1 MTRATP
7 PGHSARSLELAL
19 PGILVGALRWSPA
32 DQGRA
37 PSGRHLEILHGV
49 TGNAM
54 SWEGV
59 GRSFAVDGWTV
70 DALDLPGH
78 GRTRWT
84 DDSGRPLPDQESV
97 GRDRY
102 GLRQVGEIV
111 ARALRALPPIA
122 PGAAGDRRGTG
133 SDGAAAGGSLE
144 SGGGG
149 APGGSFGAAD
159 GGAGAA
165 PVLLGHSWGTGV
177 AIMAVDAGAPV
188 SRLILLE
195 PPFMTPQQGSEMA
208 DSFAAELQP
217 GLDLEAARTIARQAG
232 DTGYALE
239 ARAHALVE
247 TSPLAADAISRGAP
261 ADPVALMVEWRTRH
275 PDLPVDVIAG
285 DPAAGGLIP
294 AAMLRLLRLALGSS
308 HVHELPGV
316 GHSPNRDDL
325 DRLLAVLREIV
336 A

>member
-1 MTRATP
+1 MTRVTRS
-7 PGHSARSLELAL
+7 GETARRLELTL
-19 PGILVGALRWSPA
+19 PEILVSALRWSPT
-32 DQGRA
+32 DPGRA

-59 GRSFAVDGWTV
+59 GRSLADDGWTV

-84 DDSGRPLPDQESV
+84 DEHGQPLRDQESV

-102 GLRQVGEIV
+102 ELRQVGEIV
-111 ARALRALPPIA
+111 ARALRALPPIV
-122 PGAAGDRRGTG
+122 PGAADDPRH
-133 SDGAAAGGSLE
+133 E
-144 SGGGG
+144 SGGG
-149 APGGSFGAAD
+149 AAASDGGSD
-159 GGAGAA
+159 AA

-177 AIMAVDAGAPV
+177 AVMAVDAGAPV

-195 PPFMTPQQGSEMA
+195 PPFMTPRQGAEMA
-208 DSFAAELQP
+208 DSFAAELRP

-232 DTGYALE
+232 DTGYAVE

-247 TSPLAADAISRGAP
+247 TSPLAADAIARSAP
-261 ADPVALMVEWRTRH
+261 PDPVALMVDWRGRH
-275 PDLPVDVIAG
+275 PDLPADVIAG
-285 DPAAGGLIP
+285 DPMAGGLVP
-294 AAMLRLLRLALGSS
+294 PAMLRLLRLALGSS

-325 DRLLAVLREIV
+325 DRLLALLRQILD
-336 A
+336 